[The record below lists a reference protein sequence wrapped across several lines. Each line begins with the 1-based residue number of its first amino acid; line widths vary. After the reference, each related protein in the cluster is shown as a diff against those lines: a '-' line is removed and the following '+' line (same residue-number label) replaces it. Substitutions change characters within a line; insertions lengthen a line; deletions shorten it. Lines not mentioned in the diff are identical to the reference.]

1 MAASLFAE
9 YVEKYF
15 VSSLIDK
22 FVEQFNGKKAEDTYL
37 YKTMLSEEYSPDLS
51 WSSTTLNHSI
61 VAADVVALDSPLPLK
76 KRESLSRAIGRLPK
90 LGVKYRQG
98 EKFLSDINVAKARGA
113 NERTIAAKILDDT
126 KKCVRSMDVRK
137 EIMFRRALSTGE
149 VLTAE
154 EENNGTGIR
163 VSFGFKEENK
173 FKALGA
179 VWTTTATATPQDDVQ
194 QLFDKAAEDGN
205 VIERVMLSR
214 KYFDLFRK
222 SEQGKKLA
230 ANYRGITVTSDK
242 YLTVPGRAVFLE
254 ALADEFGATFEVVDG
269 TFKVQNYDGTDAKVE
284 AWKEANI
291 VAIPDRVVGRLVYGT
306 LAEETNPVNEVS
318 YQKAGSHVLISKYS
332 HTDPLEE
339 FTAAQALCLPVID
352 NADGI
357 YILQADQK

>member
-15 VSSLIDK
+15 VSSLIDQ
-22 FVEQFNGKKAEDTYL
+22 FVEKYNGKKAEETYL
-37 YKTMLSEEYSPDLS
+37 YKTMLTEEYSPDLS
-51 WSSTTLNHSI
+51 WSSTSLNHSV

-98 EKFLSDINVAKARGA
+98 EKFLSDIQVAQARGA

-154 EENNGTGIR
+154 TENDGTGIR
-163 VSFGFKEENK
+163 VSFGFKDDNK
-173 FKALGA
+173 FKATVAKWGE
-179 VWTTTATATPQDDVQ
+179 ATATPMDDIQ

-205 VIERVMLSR
+205 VIDRVFISK

-230 ANYRGITVTSDK
+230 ANYRGITVTADK
-242 YLTVPGRAVFLE
+242 YLTVAGRSVFLE

-269 TFKVQNYDGTDAKVE
+269 TFKVQNYDGTDTKAE
-284 AWKEANI
+284 AWAEGNI
-291 VAIPDRVVGRLVYGT
+291 VAVPDRVVGRLVYGT